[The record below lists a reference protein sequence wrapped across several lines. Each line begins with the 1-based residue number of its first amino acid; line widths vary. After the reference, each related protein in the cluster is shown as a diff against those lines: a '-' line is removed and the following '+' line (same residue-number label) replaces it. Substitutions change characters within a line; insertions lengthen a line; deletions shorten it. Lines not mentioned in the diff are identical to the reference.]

1 MYELKN
7 TKEVQLSDRVRFR
20 CMRCATCC
28 RHIQSTVMIEVKDAF
43 YLAKYLGI
51 TAAEFYDRYTEML
64 LLEDTGF
71 PVFLLKAVGKD
82 NSCVFLK
89 GNRCSVQDVKP
100 RTCKLYPFWVFP
112 DDNGGFVYNY
122 STERRHHPKG
132 SLIRVKDWMNDYLSK
147 EDKEYL
153 LEEAR
158 SVKEIA
164 APYKILY
171 HNLKDQDGILRKVL
185 LYRYFMYDTTEP
197 FMPQFCRNNRILKD
211 ELERII
217 SKLTSV

>member
-20 CMRCATCC
+20 CMRCAACC

-51 TAAEFYDRYTEML
+51 TVAEFYDRYTEML

-132 SLIRVKDWMNDYLSK
+132 SLIRVKDWMNDYLSE

-158 SVKEIA
+158 STKEIA
-164 APYKILY
+164 PPYKILY
-171 HNLKDQDGILRKVL
+171 HNLKDPDGILRKVL
-185 LYRYFMYDTTEP
+185 LYRYFMYDTTET

-217 SKLTSV
+217 SKFTSV